1 MGRPRL
7 WTHAKHAALMA
18 SQTEPP
24 PSPAPLPNYVPVTD
38 RTPIGYARRDAESTD
53 AIMRGTIAEMQRL
66 AAAIGH
72 DHDAQRVAH
81 ALQQVMIT
89 AAQALALAGQVRG
102 IQETTANFE
111 ETP

>member
-7 WTHAKHAALMA
+7 WTHAKGRGVEAIAFPAAPA
-18 SQTEPP
+18 ERDPNTPRRDN
-24 PSPAPLPNYVPVTD
+24 SPLGCV
-38 RTPIGYARRDAESTD
+38 RRDAESTD

-81 ALQQVMIT
+81 ALQQVMIA

-102 IQETTANFE
+102 IQETIANFE
-111 ETP
+111 VTP

>member
-1 MGRPRL
+1 MPRQRVMTYAKGRGVEAVVFPATATERDPDAPR
-7 WTHAKHAALMA
+7 
-18 SQTEPP
+18 PDR
-24 PSPAPLPNYVPVTD
+24 SPM
-38 RTPIGYARRDAESTD
+38 GYARRDAESTD